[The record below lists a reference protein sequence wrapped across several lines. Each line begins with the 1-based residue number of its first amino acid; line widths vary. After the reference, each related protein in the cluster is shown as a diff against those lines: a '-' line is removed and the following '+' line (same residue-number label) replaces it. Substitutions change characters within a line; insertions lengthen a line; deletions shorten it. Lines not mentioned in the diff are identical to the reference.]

1 MIRILFSFIFCL
13 TLITTALAQTDEQQV
28 AASVESL
35 RKAMIDGDKAS
46 LEKIA
51 SEQLSYGHSS
61 GLIENKSAFVQNI
74 VSGNSDFVTI
84 DLSEGTISLVGDV
97 ALVRHKLVAETNN
110 NGQPGKANI
119 GVLLVWKKQDGNWKL
134 LARQAYK
141 L

>member
-1 MIRILFSFIFCL
+1 M
-13 TLITTALAQTDEQQV
+13 AQTEEQQV
-28 AASVESL
+28 AAAVETL
-35 RKAMIDGDKAS
+35 RKAMIDADKTT

-51 SEQLSYGHSS
+51 ADQISYGHSS
-61 GLIENKSAFVQNI
+61 GLIENKAAFVQNI

-84 DLSEGTISLVGDV
+84 DLSEQTISIAGDV

-119 GVLLVWKKQDGNWKL
+119 GVLLVWKKQARQWRL
-134 LARQAYK
+134 LARQAFK

>member
-1 MIRILFSFIFCL
+1 MNKILCSFI
-13 TLITTALAQTDEQQV
+13 ITILLSTTVMAQTDEQQV
-28 AASVESL
+28 AAAVETL
-35 RKAMIDGDKAS
+35 RKAMIDADKS
-46 LEKIA
+46 TLEKIA
-51 SEQLSYGHSS
+51 SEQISYGHSS

-84 DLSEGTISLVGDV
+84 DLSEQTVSIVGDV

-119 GVLLVWKKQDGNWKL
+119 GVLLVWKKQEGIWKL
-134 LARQAYK
+134 LARQAFK

>member
-1 MIRILFSFIFCL
+1 M
-13 TLITTALAQTDEQQV
+13 AQTDEQQV
-28 AASVESL
+28 AAAVETL
-35 RKAMIDGDKAS
+35 RKAMIDADKAA

-51 SEQLSYGHSS
+51 ADQISYGHSS
-61 GLIENKSAFVQNI
+61 GLIESKAAFVQNI

-84 DLSEGTISLVGDV
+84 DLSEQTISIVGDV

-119 GVLLVWKKQDGNWKL
+119 GVLLVWKKQGGSWKL
-134 LARQAYK
+134 LARQAFK

>member
-1 MIRILFSFIFCL
+1 MTRIFFSTIFCI
-13 TLITTALAQTDEQQV
+13 TLISTGHAQADEQQV
-28 AASVESL
+28 ASAVEQL
-35 RKAMIDGDKAS
+35 RKAMIDADKAS

-51 SEQLSYGHSS
+51 SAQLTYGHSS

-84 DLSEGTISLVGDV
+84 DLSEQTISLVGDV
-97 ALVRHKLVAETNN
+97 ALVRHKLAAETNN

-119 GVLLVWKKQDGNWKL
+119 GVLLVWKKEDGNWKL

>member
-1 MIRILFSFIFCL
+1 MNKILCSLIIFIL
-13 TLITTALAQTDEQQV
+13 LSTTLMAQTEEQQV
-28 AASVESL
+28 AAAVETL
-35 RKAMIDGDKAS
+35 RKAMIDADKTT

-51 SEQLSYGHSS
+51 ADQISYGHSS
-61 GLIENKSAFVQNI
+61 GLIENKAAFVQNI

-84 DLSEGTISLVGDV
+84 DLSEQTISIAGDV

-119 GVLLVWKKQDGNWKL
+119 GVLLVWKKQARQWRL
-134 LARQAYK
+134 LARQAFK